1 MFGVAPPELAI
12 GAVAVTAVTPPGAP
26 LAAEVT
32 WPSASTVIVAFVYV
46 PAATPLTSWVMFGV
60 VPPELAIGAVAVTDV
75 TGAVPLAAEVT
86 WPSASTVTVAF
97 VEVAAATPRASWV
110 MFGVAPPELAI
121 GAVAVTDVTGGAPL
135 EAEVTWPSASTVTV
149 AWA

>member
-12 GAVAVTAVTPPGAP
+12 GAGAVTAVTPPGVP

-32 WPSASTVIVAFVYV
+32 CPSASTVIVAFVYV
-46 PAATPLTSWVMFGV
+46 PAATPL
-60 VPPELAIGAVAVTDV
+60 
-75 TGAVPLAAEVT
+75 
-86 WPSASTVTVAF
+86 
-97 VEVAAATPRASWV
+97 ASWL